1 MSKPPSRI
9 GYAITATALSRS
21 LLLLRQNG
29 PGLLLVCAIAALA
42 IGILKLLGGRGFS
55 PMILATLFG
64 LLLANT
70 AGTPVW
76 ARAGAAF
83 AARRALRLGIVLL
96 GFQITI
102 TDILG
107 IGVTGILILIV
118 VVTATF
124 LVTAWL
130 GQLLGLDRSLSWLIA
145 MGTAICGVAAIA
157 ATSATIRSNSK
168 DTAYAV
174 ACITLFG
181 SVAMFT
187 YPLLPQL
194 LNLSDQQYGFWIGNS
209 VHEVA
214 QVVAAGFQHN
224 TAAGEIATITKLG
237 RVLLL
242 APMITA
248 IGVIAAR
255 REKVG
260 AGTMQALPVVP
271 WFVAG
276 FIAAVLLNTWVLASV
291 ETRHLIGLVSTFLL
305 AMALGAIG
313 LDIELRRLVAAGLR
327 PLLLGLLASLFV
339 AAISLVAIRFWI

>member
-1 MSKPPSRI
+1 M
-9 GYAITATALSRS
+9 TATALSRF
-21 LLLLRQNG
+21 LLLLRQDG

-42 IGILKLLGGRGFS
+42 IGLLKLLGARGFS
-55 PMILATLFG
+55 PMILAILFG

-83 AARRALRLGIVLL
+83 AARRALRLGIMLL

-107 IGVTGILILIV
+107 IGVNGILILIL

-157 ATSATIRSNSK
+157 ATSAAIRSNSK

-187 YPLLPQL
+187 YPLLPQF
-194 LNLSDQQYGFWIGNS
+194 LNLSDQQYGFWVGNS

-242 APMITA
+242 APIVA
-248 IGVIAAR
+248 IGAFAAR

-260 AGTMQALPVVP
+260 VGTIQALPAVP

-276 FIAAVLLNTWVLASV
+276 FISAVLLNTWVPASA

-327 PLLLGLLASLFV
+327 PLLLGLFASLFV